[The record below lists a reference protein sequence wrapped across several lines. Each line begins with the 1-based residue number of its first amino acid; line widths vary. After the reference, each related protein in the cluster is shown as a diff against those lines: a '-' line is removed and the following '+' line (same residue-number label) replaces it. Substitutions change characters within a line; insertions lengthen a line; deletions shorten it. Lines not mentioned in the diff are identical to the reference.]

1 MKRGFHGAV
10 GRTAELGVVVDME
23 RIRWARRWAAVV
35 EAIFAVG
42 NGRQVG
48 KYICK
53 SMQGQLELSRH
64 AGVKLRGMMYGER
77 LLLSNDGIEYEYPW
91 VLFAT
96 SRPVRWM
103 L

>member
-1 MKRGFHGAV
+1 
-10 GRTAELGVVVDME
+10 ME

-48 KYICK
+48 KYICR

-64 AGVKLRGMMYGER
+64 AGVKLRGMMYRGN
-77 LLLSNDGIEYEYPW
+77 LLLSDDGIDYENQW
-91 VLFAT
+91 ALFAP
-96 SRPVRWM
+96 SRSVRWM